1 MNKNALVLENVQ
13 KEYLMG
19 EETVHALDGVDL
31 EVVTGSFIGI
41 MGPSGS
47 GKSTLL
53 HLAGILDTPTRGM
66 VFLEGKDITKYSSKE
81 QAHLRRNRIGFIFQR
96 YNLMPQLTA
105 LENVLLP
112 MIKPDPVKAKSL
124 LDKLGLSGKQDRFQN
139 QLSGGE
145 QQRVAIARA
154 LANDPAIILADEP
167 TGELDTENT
176 RMIMQILQELNQKE
190 GITIVVVTH
199 NPIAA
204 EYVDRTITMQDGKII
219 ENEGNK
225 QI

>member
-31 EVVTGSFIGI
+31 EVVSGSFTAI

-66 VFLEGKDITKYSSKE
+66 VFLEGKDVTKYSSKE
-81 QAHLRRNRIGFIFQR
+81 QAHLRRNKIGFIFQR
-96 YNLMPQLTA
+96 YNLMSQLTA

-112 MIKPDPVKAKSL
+112 MIKPDPERAITL
-124 LDKLGLSGKQDRFQN
+124 LNKLGLSGKQDRFPN

-154 LANDPAIILADEP
+154 LANGPTIILADEP

-219 ENEGNK
+219 EN
-225 QI
+225 

>member
-81 QAHLRRNRIGFIFQR
+81 QAHLRRNKIGFIFQR

-112 MIKPDPVKAKSL
+112 MIKPDPEKAKSL

-176 RMIMQILQELNQKE
+176 RMIMHILQELNQKE

-204 EYVDRTITMQDGKII
+204 EYVDRTITMQDGKIM

-225 QI
+225 

>member
-81 QAHLRRNRIGFIFQR
+81 QAHLRRNKIGFIFQR

-112 MIKPDPVKAKSL
+112 MIKPDPEKAKSL

-204 EYVDRTITMQDGKII
+204 EYVDRTITMQDGKIM

-225 QI
+225 

>member
-31 EVVTGSFIGI
+31 EVVSGSFTAI

-66 VFLEGKDITKYSSKE
+66 VFLEGKDVTKYSSKE
-81 QAHLRRNRIGFIFQR
+81 QAHLRRNKIGFIFQR
-96 YNLMPQLTA
+96 YNLMSQLTA

-112 MIKPDPVKAKSL
+112 MIVISIL
-124 LDKLGLSGKQDRFQN
+124 L
-139 QLSGGE
+139 
-145 QQRVAIARA
+145 
-154 LANDPAIILADEP
+154 
-167 TGELDTENT
+167 
-176 RMIMQILQELNQKE
+176 
-190 GITIVVVTH
+190 
-199 NPIAA
+199 
-204 EYVDRTITMQDGKII
+204 
-219 ENEGNK
+219 
-225 QI
+225 